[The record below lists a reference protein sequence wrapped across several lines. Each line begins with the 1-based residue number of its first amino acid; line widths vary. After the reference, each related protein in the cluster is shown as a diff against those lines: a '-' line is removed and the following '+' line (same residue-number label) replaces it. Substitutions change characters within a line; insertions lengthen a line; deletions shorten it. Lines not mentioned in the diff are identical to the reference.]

1 MNEHKMSFETFVEMA
16 KAGIKSYLPEAY
28 RDADISVKEMKKLN
42 ESYLGM
48 TVAREGQTAVPNIN
62 LTRHYQE
69 YLSGGSL
76 EQTFSR
82 MAEQAQMEMPGLS
95 TGWLQDYEQ
104 VKQHLFIRVN
114 DAKENEAF
122 LSMSPHRETDGLAV
136 SYHIA
141 FTGLS
146 GVEATTPVSHKM
158 LEMYG
163 ITAEQLHADALE
175 NSKRMFPAVYKSMA
189 EIMMGIASE
198 MGVEADM
205 MPPMEGPQLMVL
217 TNDQGVHGAG
227 SLFYP
232 GQMEEI
238 GAQMGSDFF
247 VLPSS
252 VHEVLIFPDDGQT
265 DYRDLQMMVQQINE
279 AEVAPADRL
288 SDHVYH
294 YDVSDHVLEKAE
306 TFEHRMEEKEKL
318 QQQAAETG
326 KHPDKER
333 MDSKG
338 HDRRLRDEDRKPER
352 KSVLQR
358 LNEKKEQVKAQPKK
372 DTPNRHRG
380 AALE

>member
-1 MNEHKMSFETFVEMA
+1 
-16 KAGIKSYLPEAY
+16 
-28 RDADISVKEMKKLN
+28 
-42 ESYLGM
+42 
-48 TVAREGQTAVPNIN
+48 
-62 LTRHYQE
+62 
-69 YLSGGSL
+69 
-76 EQTFSR
+76 
-82 MAEQAQMEMPGLS
+82 
-95 TGWLQDYEQ
+95 
-104 VKQHLFIRVN
+104 
-114 DAKENEAF
+114 
-122 LSMSPHRETDGLAV
+122 
-136 SYHIA
+136 
-141 FTGLS
+141 
-146 GVEATTPVSHKM
+146 
-158 LEMYG
+158 
-163 ITAEQLHADALE
+163 
-175 NSKRMFPAVYKSMA
+175 
-189 EIMMGIASE
+189 
-198 MGVEADM
+198 
-205 MPPMEGPQLMVL
+205 MVL

-306 TFEHRMEEKEKL
+306 TFERRMEEKEKF
-318 QQQAAETG
+318 QQQAAETE
-326 KHPDKER
+326 KHPDKKR

-338 HDRRLRDEDRKPER
+338 HDRRLRDEDRKTER